1 MSLAMLPPLFAPAS
15 QFPNAPQSGGPNVF
29 GNDANVGDLDFDMLA
44 EYLLDDETAAEGGGI
59 LGLAAF
65 DFK

>member
-1 MSLAMLPPLFAPAS
+1 MW
-15 QFPNAPQSGGPNVF
+15 GTDG
-29 GNDANVGDLDFDMLA
+29 NVGDLDFDMLA
-44 EYLLDDETAAEGGGI
+44 EYLLDDETSAEGGGI

>member
-1 MSLAMLPPLFAPAS
+1 
-15 QFPNAPQSGGPNVF
+15 VW
-29 GNDANVGDLDFDMLA
+29 GNDAGDLDFDMLA
-44 EYLLDDETAAEGGGI
+44 EYLLDDETSAEGGDI